1 MYCIGTDQQTGGKLL
16 LGRASSVC
24 FTYRIGDRDTYRIG
38 GDEFVAFVK
47 DGRTERI
54 GGMITDINAEMET
67 HGYHVSIGVCSC
79 EKPIDIDSV
88 IKSAEAHM
96 SDEKKRYYDQ
106 KGAGMRSR

>member
-1 MYCIGTDQQTGGKLL
+1 M

-24 FTYRIGDRDTYRIG
+24 FTDRIGDRDTYRIV

-47 DGRTERI
+47 DGSAEQI
-54 GGMITDINAEMET
+54 GEMITEINTEMET

-79 EKPIDIDSV
+79 EKPIDMDSV

-96 SDEKKRYYDQ
+96 YDEKKHYYDQ